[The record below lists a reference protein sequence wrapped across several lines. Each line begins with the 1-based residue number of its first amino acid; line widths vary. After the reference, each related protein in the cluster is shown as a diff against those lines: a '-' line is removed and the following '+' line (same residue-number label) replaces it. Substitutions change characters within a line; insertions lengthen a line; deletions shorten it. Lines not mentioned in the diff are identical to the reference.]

1 MTFMNYKCQ
10 PVALDLLAWRM
21 LVEEPSRFMD
31 QNGNK
36 YLMHWDQKFKY
47 SSAVTKQPNVDAK
60 LSQYYLLFAATW
72 RSNFQFV
79 LVFRRIGRT
88 NVLNPLLRRIA
99 VANDVYC

>member
-1 MTFMNYKCQ
+1 MNYKCQ
-10 PVALDLLAWRM
+10 PVAIDLEQTINVLAWRM

-60 LSQYYLLFAATW
+60 LSPWGKTICYVQPHGD
-72 RSNFQFV
+72 
-79 LVFRRIGRT
+79 RIF
-88 NVLNPLLRRIA
+88 NLCWSLRELGGQMF
-99 VANDVYC
+99 